1 MDLPDPSDA
10 EKTPPMPPLNLEDLE
25 TLRTLDETA
34 TLLEVSRS
42 TVKRLIASGELAV
55 VHIGAGRGTP
65 RVPQRAILDY
75 VNRRYRQPPRGG
87 KA

>member
-1 MDLPDPSDA
+1 MDLPDTPQA
-10 EKTPPMPPLNLEDLE
+10 GKTPPMPLNLEDLE

-34 TLLEVSRS
+34 ELLEVSRS
-42 TVKRLIASGELAV
+42 TVKRLISSGELAV
-55 VHIGAGRGTP
+55 VSIGTGRGTP

-75 VNRRYRQPPRGG
+75 VNRHYRQPPRGG